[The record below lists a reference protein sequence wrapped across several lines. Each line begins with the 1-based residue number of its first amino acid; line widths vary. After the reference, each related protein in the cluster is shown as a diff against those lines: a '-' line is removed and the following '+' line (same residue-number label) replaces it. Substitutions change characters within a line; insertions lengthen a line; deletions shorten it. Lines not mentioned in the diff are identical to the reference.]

1 MRNTL
6 PDDEIKLTKDAIAKC
21 NTSITNIMSS
31 LALTNDETTKK
42 TIIETVE
49 GINLEKSMYEKKL
62 QELYNHDEILN
73 QYEKNLDILIDSYF
87 NFSNMINISSHEHKK
102 MLIASV
108 VEKIIWD
115 GRTKNVKLKIK
126 GVN

>member
-1 MRNTL
+1 
-6 PDDEIKLTKDAIAKC
+6 
-21 NTSITNIMSS
+21 
-31 LALTNDETTKK
+31 
-42 TIIETVE
+42 
-49 GINLEKSMYEKKL
+49 MYEKKL

-87 NFSNMINISSHEHKK
+87 NFSNMIDIASHEQKK

-115 GRTKNVKLKIK
+115 GRTRNVKLKIK